1 MYYQRECI
9 NPDGKILAKHPESSQ
24 VDGCLGRLL
33 LLVRDIAVL
42 EAFSQERTEE
52 LVDLFVVPA
61 IGRGDGYHEVLEFFL
76 NFVPVSPILVQ
87 GPNKIGTREG
97 SHLILRPL
105 LAFVSTTFFL
115 FLSFW
120 AWIQS

>member
-24 VDGCLGRLL
+24 VDDCLGRLL
-33 LLVRDIAVL
+33 LFVRDIAVL

-61 IGRGDGYHEVLEFFL
+61 IGHRDGYHEVLEFFL
-76 NFVPVSPILVQ
+76 NFVPVPPILV
-87 GPNKIGTREG
+87 
-97 SHLILRPL
+97 
-105 LAFVSTTFFL
+105 
-115 FLSFW
+115 
-120 AWIQS
+120 